1 MYKGISAVSCC
12 YSASFWIILSSA
24 FILLSLSLALSWSV
38 YQLLHHILPSHLV
51 LTLMLVPDLVF
62 CHADGD
68 TSFWPI
74 FLAFLLSCLLLSVD
88 PALLCHWCSSPFICL
103 QTVPGLAACVHLCLC
118 TLARPLITLAWPFR
132 FSFWFGHTFIP
143 TSSLGPTF
151 KLEHTDTQSFP
162 SPSGSL
168 ICVVS

>member
-1 MYKGISAVSCC
+1 MRLLPHRWVYDQGICLHLKVSGSCPYFYGARTSLQTSCC
-12 YSASFWIILSSA
+12 QLSQGSF
-24 FILLSLSLALSWSV
+24 
-38 YQLLHHILPSHLV
+38 
-51 LTLMLVPDLVF
+51 LVPDLVF
-62 CHADGD
+62 CHADGG

-88 PALLCHWCSSPFICL
+88 PALLCRWCSSPFICL

-118 TLARPLITLAWPFR
+118 TLASPLITLAWPFR
-132 FSFWFGHTFIP
+132 FSFWCGHTFIP
-143 TSSLGPTF
+143 TSSLGPMF
-151 KLEHTDTQSFP
+151 KLEHNDTRSFP